1 MFPCHLQIAQ
11 EILMMAIL
19 DKVDQDWMDGQ
30 KLLSDKIHLFISN
43 NSWVWYYDLSMVLC
57 LRGCYTV
64 W

>member
-43 NSWVWYYDLSMVLC
+43 NS
-57 LRGCYTV
+57 
-64 W
+64 